1 MAKNTSSKAFRR
13 IDVDKYD
20 ENIFRDPDDEGPVVP
35 EKVGG
40 VSATEIESLIQSGNN
55 VEALKAVLSSA
66 PIGNKNKT
74 EKSSAA

>member
-1 MAKNTSSKAFRR
+1 MAKNTSSNAFRL
-13 IDVDKYD
+13 IDVDQLNAYNFSD
-20 ENIFRDPDDEGPVVP
+20 VDDEGPVVP

-66 PIGNKNKT
+66 PIGN
-74 EKSSAA
+74 